1 MAHLKNLS
9 ETNRLA
15 VRIQDRH
22 VVDSYVSDIEELLIF
37 LRALSQKWHTH
48 EETIEQQSESLAY
61 RVLQEHT
68 GSRGRPHFKIT
79 QHQLHYL
86 RSLMFSWSSIASLL
100 GVSKTRPDLA
110 VRPVQF

>member
-1 MAHLKNLS
+1 MIAHYKVISSDSELWGWEEFSQINYELSQINYELCTIEYASYAVERLELAVSGVARLKNLL

-48 EETIEQQSESLAY
+48 EETIEQRLN
-61 RVLQEHT
+61 R
-68 GSRGRPHFKIT
+68 
-79 QHQLHYL
+79 
-86 RSLMFSWSSIASLL
+86 
-100 GVSKTRPDLA
+100 
-110 VRPVQF
+110 